1 MIFFLCHAR
10 SVNYGASHAVTNRF
24 LSQKIFLPLEI
35 KLLAFHHRKNSVR
48 F

>member
-1 MIFFLCHAR
+1 MIFSPGYAR
-10 SVNYGASHAVTNRF
+10 AVNYGASHAVTNRF

-35 KLLAFHHRKNSVR
+35 KLLAFHHRGNSVR